1 MYVVHPDW
9 LRPRNR
15 RVLINCEGFTQVDVA
30 SSLEV
35 LFLHPGV
42 VSLTGGDAQ
51 GVPQVAELG
60 GLLKEVTDKSIR
72 PTEEFEGQNKSI
84 KSRVRSTLLI
94 WDTFAF
100 DRVMDVSARVLLRLS
115 PHASLYPSHL
125 PYLFLKQ
132 MRNLPWKHKM
142 LKMSTREQCQYSLF
156 AEVLSGG
163 KKAEYFERLCWE
175 CPLRY
180 DEGLSIFASL
190 PSTLKKWSVVYGSR
204 DSENDASSI
213 FEKAIMLGSTLPR
226 STEVD
231 TQGLSNYPAVS
242 DVVGAASFTC
252 STLAENFGK
261 VICEVFDRMPIISAK
276 LSVCVTGADK
286 ARKVGASLISEIGPR
301 DSGSSVS
308 SIFEKVIMLGVWL
321 SRFGERCL
329 FDFGAS
335 NLVGS
340 VFSNSCWE
348 SGSLDSEDGASS
360 ILEQAILLG
369 VFSRISGTVPL
380 PLWSDV
386 VGAASFTCSTLAEN
400 FGKVICE
407 VFDRMPI
414 ISAKLSVRVTGADK
428 VGKVGASSI
437 SEIGPRGLWGAQL
450 LRKRAPLRFLRSAFV
465 APLRFLKLRRVQI
478 FIGAGIKFQ
487 STLESPPVEASFLH
501 F

>member
-42 VSLTGGDAQ
+42 VSSTGGDAQ
-51 GVPQVAELG
+51 GLVKRDTNHVVGVPQVAELG
-60 GLLKEVTDKSIR
+60 GLLKEVTDKSIS

-115 PHASLYPSHL
+115 PHASLYPSYL

-163 KKAEYFERLCWE
+163 KKAEYFERLRWE

-190 PSTLKKWSVVYGSR
+190 PSTLKKWSVVSGSR
-204 DSENDASSI
+204 DSKNDASSI

-231 TQGLSNYPAVS
+231 TQGLSNYPAV
-242 DVVGAASFTC
+242 
-252 STLAENFGK
+252 
-261 VICEVFDRMPIISAK
+261 R
-276 LSVCVTGADK
+276 
-286 ARKVGASLISEIGPR
+286 
-301 DSGSSVS
+301 
-308 SIFEKVIMLGVWL
+308 
-321 SRFGERCL
+321 
-329 FDFGAS
+329 
-335 NLVGS
+335 
-340 VFSNSCWE
+340 
-348 SGSLDSEDGASS
+348 
-360 ILEQAILLG
+360 
-369 VFSRISGTVPL
+369 
-380 PLWSDV
+380 DV

-428 VGKVGASSI
+428 ARKVGGSSI
-437 SEIGPRGLWGAQL
+437 SEIGPRGL
-450 LRKRAPLRFLRSAFV
+450 
-465 APLRFLKLRRVQI
+465 
-478 FIGAGIKFQ
+478 
-487 STLESPPVEASFLH
+487 
-501 F
+501 

>member
-51 GVPQVAELG
+51 GLVKRDTNHVVRVPQVAELG

-100 DRVMDVSARVLLRLS
+100 DRVMDVSARVQLRLS

-132 MRNLPWKHKM
+132 MRNLPWKHKI

-163 KKAEYFERLCWE
+163 KKAEYFERLRWE

-180 DEGLSIFASL
+180 DEGLSIFAGL
-190 PSTLKKWSVVYGSR
+190 PSTLKKWSVVSGSR

-231 TQGLSNYPAVS
+231 THELSNYPAVS

-276 LSVCVTGADK
+276 LSVRVTGADK
-286 ARKVGASLISEIGPR
+286 ARI
-301 DSGSSVS
+301 
-308 SIFEKVIMLGVWL
+308 
-321 SRFGERCL
+321 
-329 FDFGAS
+329 
-335 NLVGS
+335 
-340 VFSNSCWE
+340 
-348 SGSLDSEDGASS
+348 
-360 ILEQAILLG
+360 
-369 VFSRISGTVPL
+369 
-380 PLWSDV
+380 
-386 VGAASFTCSTLAEN
+386 
-400 FGKVICE
+400 
-407 VFDRMPI
+407 
-414 ISAKLSVRVTGADK
+414 
-428 VGKVGASSI
+428 VGASSI
-437 SEIGPRGLWGAQL
+437 SEIGPRGL
-450 LRKRAPLRFLRSAFV
+450 
-465 APLRFLKLRRVQI
+465 
-478 FIGAGIKFQ
+478 
-487 STLESPPVEASFLH
+487 
-501 F
+501 

>member
-1 MYVVHPDW
+1 MDRDRKANTRCTWFTHIGYVHGIEEFS
-9 LRPRNR
+9 
-15 RVLINCEGFTQVDVA
+15 LIVKGLHKYIGSSSPLVDVA
-30 SSLEV
+30 FSLEV
-35 LFLHPGV
+35 LFLHPRV

-51 GVPQVAELG
+51 GLVKCDTNHVVGVPQVAELG

-132 MRNLPWKHKM
+132 MQNLPWKHKM

-163 KKAEYFERLCWE
+163 KKAEYFERLRWE

-180 DEGLSIFASL
+180 DEGLSIFAGL
-190 PSTLKKWSVVYGSR
+190 PSTLKKWSVVSGSR

-226 STEVD
+226 STKVD
-231 TQGLSNYPAVS
+231 TQGLSNYPA
-242 DVVGAASFTC
+242 
-252 STLAENFGK
+252 
-261 VICEVFDRMPIISAK
+261 I
-276 LSVCVTGADK
+276 
-286 ARKVGASLISEIGPR
+286 
-301 DSGSSVS
+301 
-308 SIFEKVIMLGVWL
+308 
-321 SRFGERCL
+321 
-329 FDFGAS
+329 
-335 NLVGS
+335 
-340 VFSNSCWE
+340 
-348 SGSLDSEDGASS
+348 
-360 ILEQAILLG
+360 
-369 VFSRISGTVPL
+369 
-380 PLWSDV
+380 SDV

-428 VGKVGASSI
+428 ARKVGASSI
-437 SEIGPRGLWGAQL
+437 SEIGPRGL
-450 LRKRAPLRFLRSAFV
+450 
-465 APLRFLKLRRVQI
+465 
-478 FIGAGIKFQ
+478 
-487 STLESPPVEASFLH
+487 
-501 F
+501 